1 VIAIIPVDGLPEVE
15 AGDDLAA
22 LLAAAVAFVPGDV
35 LVVAQK
41 VVSKAEGRIVALADV
56 VPSDEAVAIA
66 GDEED
71 PRYIELVLRES
82 RRIVRRRGALL
93 ICETHHG
100 YVCASAGVDRS
111 NAGAGD
117 RAILLPLDPD
127 ASARALRSALGGDV
141 AVIVS
146 DSFGRPFRQ
155 GIAGVAIGC
164 AGLDPV
170 VSHIGTPDDGGR
182 AFAGTTVHVA
192 DELAAAA
199 DLVIGPMGRVPAAVI
214 RGYRYR
220 GGDGAAASTVMPPA
234 RDLFL

>member
-1 VIAIIPVDGLPEVE
+1 MITILPVTGLPEVCV
-15 AGDDLAA
+15 GDDVAA
-22 LLAAAVAFVPGDV
+22 LVGGAVELFPGDV

-41 VVSKAEGRIVALADV
+41 VVSKAEGRCVVLADV
-56 VPSDEAVAIA
+56 VASAEALAIA
-66 GDEED
+66 GGTED
-71 PRYIELVLRES
+71 PRYVEVVLRES

-100 YVCASAGVDRS
+100 FVCASAGVDRS
-111 NAGAGD
+111 NAGGGD
-117 RAILLPLDPD
+117 LAILLPRDPD
-127 ASARALRSALGGDV
+127 ASARGIRTALGDV
-141 AVIVS
+141 AVIIS

-164 AGLDPV
+164 AGLEPV

-220 GGDGAAASTVMPPA
+220 AGDGEARRTVMPIE
-234 RDLFL
+234 RDLFV